1 MHNAAT
7 GLTDPSTTCRSKLI
21 NTNEWMMRHRMQFLQ
36 PHHIPIG
43 IMKAMN
49 KMTQHDWSYA
59 DSTCQ
64 LRRIVI
70 IGSDWAL
77 DRLYGDWQCIDR
89 LNARD
94 HISGRRAHLNA
105 DRAVDGVFT
114 W

>member
-43 IMKAMN
+43 MMKAMN

-59 DSTCQ
+59 VSTCQ
-64 LRRIVI
+64 LRRILI

-77 DRLYGDWQCIDR
+77 DGMCGGWQGIDR
-89 LNARD
+89 LNAPDR
-94 HISGRRAHLNA
+94 ITGRRADLNA
-105 DRAVDGVFT
+105 DRADGGMLT